1 MSVATH
7 TIITDFKRPTAELI
21 AKVAKLHIGVS
32 GFEAGPRQ
40 TMHPGIK
47 PLDPTWRICGPAL
60 TVRPEYWYDRMMG
73 ELAPKYAKPGDVI
86 VIDAGGYTDVAVW
99 GMSMTVSAKKAGVA
113 GVVIDGATMNS
124 ALLARERVQMPIF
137 ARAVS
142 ATATTSDGPGSLNV
156 PVVCGGVIVYP
167 GDIILGDSDGVVVLK
182 PEAAEAIIRNVEA
195 HDKGEQD
202 PEMRK
207 KPYWERRG
215 VVEKLK
221 AMKNVTWE

>member
-7 TIITDFKRPTAELI
+7 HIVADFKRPPAELI
-21 AKVAKLHIGVS
+21 AKVARLHVGVS

-47 PLDPTWRICGPAL
+47 PLDPTWRVCGPAL

-86 VIDAGGYTDVAVW
+86 VVDAGGHIDVAVW
-99 GMSMTVSAKKAGVA
+99 GMSMTMSSKAAGVA

-142 ATATTSDGPGSLNV
+142 ATATTSEGPGSINV
-156 PVVCGGVIVYP
+156 PIICGGVIVHP

-182 PEAAEAIIRNVEA
+182 PEAAETIIRNVEA
-195 HDKGEQD
+195 HNQGEQD
-202 PEMRK
+202 PEQRK

-221 AMKNVTWE
+221 AMKNVRWE

>member
-7 TIITDFKRPTAELI
+7 KIVTDFTRPPADLI
-21 AKVAKLHIGVS
+21 AKVAKLHVGVS

-40 TMHPGIK
+40 TMHPDIK
-47 PLDPTWRICGPAL
+47 PLDATWRICGPAL
-60 TVRPEYWYDRMMG
+60 TVRPEHWYDRMMG

-86 VIDAGGYTDVAVW
+86 VVDAGGHIDVAVW
-99 GMSMTVSAKKAGVA
+99 GMSMTINAQNAGVT
-113 GVVIDGATMNS
+113 GVVLDGATMNS
-124 ALLARERVQMPIF
+124 ALLARERVKIPIF

-142 ATATTSDGPGSLNV
+142 ATATTSDGPGSINV

-182 PEAAEAIIRNVEA
+182 PEAAESIIRNVEA

-202 PEMRK
+202 PELRK

-215 VVEKLK
+215 VLEKLK
-221 AMKNVTWE
+221 AMKSVSWE

>member
-7 TIITDFKRPTAELI
+7 TIVTDFKRPSADLI
-21 AKVAKLHIGVS
+21 AKVAKLHVGVS

-40 TMHPGIK
+40 TMHPSIK

-73 ELAPKYAKPGDVI
+73 ELAPKYAQPGDVI
-86 VIDAGGYTDVAVW
+86 VVDAGGYTDVAVW
-99 GMSMTVSAKKAGVA
+99 GMSMTMGAKGAGAA

-142 ATATTSDGPGSLNV
+142 ATATTSDGPGSLNI
-156 PVVCGGVIVYP
+156 PVICGGVIVYP

-182 PEAAEAIIRNVEA
+182 PEAAETIVRNVEA
-195 HDKGEQD
+195 HNAGEQD

-207 KPYWERRG
+207 QPYWQRRG
-215 VVEKLK
+215 VMEKLK
-221 AMKNVTWE
+221 AMKNVKWE